1 MNVLFSV
8 RPFHGHVHPMIP
20 FARAFQR
27 EGHDVAVATSA
38 EMAAVVIG
46 AGLIWYPAG
55 LHPTDGAKIFDG
67 ESADY
72 GESVVQEKIVDLVD
86 LMIGPFPAD
95 LIVRDPTDLA
105 PVLAAELLG
114 VPCVTFG
121 IGNFIPGKS
130 WRILAKDA
138 LQSLRAD
145 LHLGPRVG
153 FGYLNRTL
161 YVDPLPPSIEGT
173 VELPEERLMHVRYR
187 PWDGAESLTTP
198 SWLEG
203 LGGRPVVLV
212 TLGTVY
218 NQDLDLLRSLVG
230 AIAGED
236 LDVVCTTGPNVEPAA
251 LGQLPP
257 NVRIERYMPLSAV
270 LPRVDAM
277 MSHGGF
283 NTMMSALCAAVPMVF
298 FPVGSDQYFN
308 ANQCARLG
316 AGIRLADDDINPAA
330 IRRATLRIL
339 SEPSYGA
346 AAAMLQEEI
355 ADLPNYRAAVLRVE
369 KLVIRQARRSGDP
382 RLLAKLRTQRHPPT
396 RPRSRSAAARRSA
409 VAP

>member
-1 MNVLFSV
+1 
-8 RPFHGHVHPMIP
+8 
-20 FARAFQR
+20 
-27 EGHDVAVATSA
+27 
-38 EMAAVVIG
+38 
-46 AGLIWYPAG
+46 
-55 LHPTDGAKIFDG
+55 
-67 ESADY
+67 
-72 GESVVQEKIVDLVD
+72 
-86 LMIGPFPAD
+86 
-95 LIVRDPTDLA
+95 
-105 PVLAAELLG
+105 
-114 VPCVTFG
+114 
-121 IGNFIPGKS
+121 
-130 WRILAKDA
+130 
-138 LQSLRAD
+138 
-145 LHLGPRVG
+145 
-153 FGYLNRTL
+153 
-161 YVDPLPPSIEGT
+161 
-173 VELPEERLMHVRYR
+173 
-187 PWDGAESLTTP
+187 
-198 SWLEG
+198 
-203 LGGRPVVLV
+203 
-212 TLGTVY
+212 
-218 NQDLDLLRSLVG
+218 
-230 AIAGED
+230 
-236 LDVVCTTGPNVEPAA
+236 
-251 LGQLPP
+251 
-257 NVRIERYMPLSAV
+257 
-270 LPRVDAM
+270 M